1 MVESRFGGSNI
12 RRVVVSLHIGDLK
25 AAEPSSDRLHPL
37 IKLPGIIILVGATFV
52 VVFGILIP
60 TGIIPLEGKMTTW
73 TAINQT
79 FMPVGLWVNGR
90 GLRTSRPLETWTSKD
105 PSNIFSDNDKSTY
118 TFKGY
123 EFIPGMGNLFGWQED
138 GTNVYGEE
146 GKLVFCKTYTWDEL
160 KDTDFTITITL
171 NIPPRIIDDPSDPCP
186 ENNQGN

>member
-1 MVESRFGGSNI
+1 M
-12 RRVVVSLHIGDLK
+12 GDLK
-25 AAEPSSDRLHPL
+25 AVEPSSDRLHPL

-60 TGIIPLEGKMTTW
+60 TGIIPLEGKMTTL

-105 PSNIFSDNDKSTY
+105 PSNIFSDNDKTTY

-123 EFIPGMGNLFGWQED
+123 KFIPGMGNLFGWQED

-146 GKLVFCKTYTWDEL
+146 GKLVFAKPTPGMSS
-160 KDTDFTITITL
+160 KIPTL
-171 NIPPRIIDDPSDPCP
+171 PSPLLSTSRQESLMTPQTRVLRTTKGIDR
-186 ENNQGN
+186 